1 MGGLGFPGG
10 AGGKE
15 PACQRRHE
23 TLVQS
28 WDWEDR
34 LSQEEEEMLEE
45 ILQYSCP
52 ENPMERGAGQ
62 ATVHGVTESDTEVT

>member
-1 MGGLGFPGG
+1 LGFPGG

-45 ILQYSCP
+45 IKKEYP
-52 ENPMERGAGQ
+52 EYTQDAKEMMKAGEDLKQ
-62 ATVHGVTESDTEVT
+62 LLSVLNSFY

>member
-45 ILQYSCP
+45 ILKYSCP
-52 ENPMERGAGQ
+52 ENPM
-62 ATVHGVTESDTEVT
+62 